1 MFVNETRI
9 LVILPRELVDRARRL
24 AGQAT
29 IAMKLPVSLQI
40 VVRALLEESLKRPGD
55 PAVLA
60 NVKRQ
65 AEIVRRIR
73 RESRRRGP
81 EAGAG
86 QASDRSRATSRR
98 APARVRTAGV
108 TGGLR

>member
-29 IAMKLPVSLQI
+29 IAMKAPVSLQI

-73 RESRRRGP
+73 REARRP
-81 EAGAG
+81 AAEAG
-86 QASDRSRATSRR
+86 QAADRSRARSRR
-98 APARVRTAGV
+98 APAGRVRTAGV
-108 TGGLR
+108 SGGSR